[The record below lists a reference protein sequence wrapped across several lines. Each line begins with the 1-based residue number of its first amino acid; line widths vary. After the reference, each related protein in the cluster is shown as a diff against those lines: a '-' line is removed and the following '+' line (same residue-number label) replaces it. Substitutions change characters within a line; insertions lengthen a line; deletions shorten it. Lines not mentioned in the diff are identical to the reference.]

1 MIVNLFVVV
10 ATPMLPVMGFFVV
23 YFWAALN
30 MSSIA
35 ITIFGGRLIGGSCVT
50 GPIPVLI
57 FPYPVVC
64 SDVGGG
70 SSEMS
75 SNI

>member
-1 MIVNLFVVV
+1 
-10 ATPMLPVMGFFVV
+10 
-23 YFWAALN
+23 